1 MTWQD
6 DMATFARERG
16 SALTGYARLLTG
28 DLASAEDL
36 VQEGIVRAWSR
47 RRSGADITWLEAYVR
62 RAILNVYLDQY
73 RHERGWRERM
83 RLLPRDEHVT
93 SPETTAVDRADVAAA
108 LDRLS
113 PRERACT
120 VLRYYD
126 DLTIPEIARRL
137 AISDGA
143 VKRYLS
149 DAARRLGTLLDIAD
163 DVDIED
169 ISMNGGR
176 R

>member
-6 DMATFARERG
+6 ELARFARERG
-16 SALTGYARLLTG
+16 PALTGYARLLTG

-47 RRSGADITWLEAYVR
+47 RRTGADIAWLEAYVR
-62 RAILNVYLDQY
+62 RAILNAYLDQY
-73 RHERGWRERM
+73 RRERKRRERI
-83 RLLPRDEHVT
+83 RLVPRDEHPT
-93 SPETTAVDRADVAAA
+93 SPETTAVDRADIEAA
-108 LDRLS
+108 LGRLS

-126 DLTIPEIARRL
+126 DLTVPEIAHRL
-137 AISDGA
+137 GVSEGS

-149 DAARRLGTLLDIAD
+149 DAARRLGVLLDVAD
-163 DVDIED
+163 DTDIED
-169 ISMNGGR
+169 ISTNGGR